1 MRMRNYF
8 EKIMKEL
15 KDYKSFVDTLI
26 PEYQAELSK
35 HEAYLQS
42 MEGKYTAEYIAET
55 RAKWRPAK
63 NYSGVMKSA
72 RDSHKATVD
81 FYINL
86 MKKQLDHY
94 FNAPVKL
101 EFSNKVTA
109 IKLMGLQLSD
119 SEFKLLQDS
128 ATSYIERRLL
138 AQLAADRTRK
148 EDTTVLNRDKLQGSA
163 VVDSALERKQIDVNN
178 PYSGVSVPDIEQI
191 YRAFNG
197 MKSNVN
203 IALQWYC
210 GEDMQFKE
218 FVGCTSDN
226 YGSIANVAHAPQ
238 CFDIDSNRS
247 YKEFLELTDAANE
260 ILPESKVKKEL
271 TEADKKFID
280 AIISPDDFE
289 KYPSIEKKKAVE
301 IAKTSPEVA
310 ALLMLDERFS
320 KDVEE
325 ALAE

>member
-26 PEYQAELSK
+26 PEYQTELSK
-35 HEAYLQS
+35 HEAYLRS

-55 RAKWRPAK
+55 RAKWKPAK
-63 NYSGVMKSA
+63 NYAGVMKSA

-86 MKKQLDHY
+86 MNKQLDHY

-128 ATSYIERRLL
+128 ATSYLERRLL

-148 EDTTVLNRDKLQGSA
+148 EATTVLNRDKLQGA
-163 VVDSALERKQIDVNN
+163 VVDGALERKQVDVNN
-178 PYSGVSVPDIEQI
+178 PYSGVNVPDIEQI
-191 YRAFNG
+191 YRAFND
-197 MKSNVN
+197 MKNNVS

-218 FVGCTSDN
+218 FVGCTPDN
-226 YGSIANVAHAPQ
+226 YGSMANVAHAPQ
-238 CFDIDSNRS
+238 CFDIDANRS
-247 YKEFLELTDAANE
+247 YEEFLELTDAANE

-280 AIISPDDFE
+280 VLISPADFE

-301 IAKTSPEVA
+301 IAKASPEVA

-320 KDVEE
+320 KDIEE